1 MQQSSMCAHSVRGSK
16 YMKCKWEKKKTKNPK
31 HLKIILDVE
40 MLRSLAK
47 ASRTNKQKMQLSKF
61 IGFQVITK
69 LICID
74 TLALTVKL

>member
-1 MQQSSMCAHSVRGSK
+1 
-16 YMKCKWEKKKTKNPK
+16 MKCKWEKKKKKTK

-47 ASRTNKQKMQLSKF
+47 ASRTNKPKMQLSKF